1 MPSDSAVKT
10 GHDMSE
16 GPAPELWVNA
26 TQTDVAGF
34 DPNLSVLMY
43 LREHCGLPGTK
54 EGCGSGDC
62 GACTVL
68 VRDPADERVTPV
80 NACITPLGAVLG
92 RQIVTVEG
100 VGAPGSLHPV
110 QQAMVDEHG
119 SQCGFCTPG
128 FVMSL
133 VAAQLRNPPLAEAAT
148 PHDVRVRSI
157 SGNLCRCTGYR
168 PILSAA
174 ARADQVVAGTA
185 PVQWVPAIRDQPRRR
200 PRTDLPPSYARPT
213 REAQLQALL
222 ARLPDRQRVPLVAG
236 ATDLWLEVSQRY
248 RDFEGF
254 IDVSAVAELRR
265 IETRDGRLVI
275 GAAVTLEELLDWF
288 GFGMWHSAAI
298 TGVLERF
305 GSPQIRARGT
315 VGGNLANASP
325 IADLPPILLALGA
338 RVHLVQADG
347 SRRLVPLGDFYSGYR
362 ETVLRPDEYLAAVD
376 VPEDTDWPALQA
388 GKISKRR
395 DDDISST
402 VGAFYLPRV
411 VDRLGDCG
419 IAFGGVAATPV
430 RFVDVEALL
439 SGQVLDD
446 TRVER
451 ACELLAQQLAP
462 ISDVRASAGYRR
474 DVSVNLLR
482 KALDR
487 VRGRASATLDEVLSE

>member
-1 MPSDSAVKT
+1 MKT
-10 GHDMSE
+10 GHDMPQ

-26 TQTDVAGF
+26 APTVVTAF
-34 DPNLSVLMY
+34 DPNVSVLVF
-43 LREHCGLPGTK
+43 LREHCGLTGTK
-54 EGCGSGDC
+54 EGCASGDC

-68 VRDPADERVTPV
+68 VRDPAEDRITPI

-133 VAAQLRNPPLAEAAT
+133 VGAQLRSPPQADSAM
-148 PHDVRVRSI
+148 PRDVRVRNI

-168 PILSAA
+168 PIFSAA
-174 ARADQVVAGTA
+174 ARADDTVAGTA
-185 PVQWVPAIRDQPRRR
+185 PAQWVPAIRDQPAER
-200 PRTDLPPSYARPT
+200 PRADLPSSYARPT

-222 ARLPDRQRVPLVAG
+222 SRLPDRKRVPLVAG

-248 RDFEGF
+248 QDFDGF

-265 IETRDGRLVI
+265 IETRDGRLQI
-275 GAAVTLEELLDWF
+275 GAAVTLEEVQDWF
-288 GFGMWHSAAI
+288 GFGVWQSGAI

-325 IADLPPILLALGA
+325 IADLPPLLLTLDA

-347 SRRLVPLGDFYSGYR
+347 SRRVVALDDFYTGYR
-362 ETVLRPDEYLAAVD
+362 QTVLGGDEYLAAVD
-376 VPEDTDWPALQA
+376 VPANTDWSALQA
-388 GKISKRR
+388 YKISKRE

-402 VGAFYLPRV
+402 LGAFYLPRKT
-411 VDRLGDCG
+411 DRLGACG
-419 IAFGGVAATPV
+419 VAFGGVAATPV
-430 RFVDVEALL
+430 RIAEVETAL

-446 TRVER
+446 TLIDD
-451 ACELLAQQLAP
+451 ACDLLAQRLAP
-462 ISDVRASAGYRR
+462 ISDVRASADYRR

-482 KALDR
+482 KALER
-487 VRGRASATLDEVLSE
+487 VRGQAPSTLAEVLSR